1 MRSRRAKAAALAKKK
16 FGADNGVGSGPFRN
30 MLICGAGVAMSK
42 ESPKE
47 ITGLLQAWGGGDRA
61 ALDELIPLVY
71 DELHRAARRQMR
83 RESADNTIQ
92 ATALV
97 NEVYMRLVEVNNVSW
112 QDRAHFFAI
121 SARLMRQILVDL
133 ARRRNQLKRG
143 GQARQVS
150 LHEATMLASESR
162 TDLAALDDA
171 LKRLE
176 TLDSRQSQI
185 VELRFFGGLTEEEIG
200 EVLGVSPR
208 TVRSDWSMAKVWL
221 LRELSRKA

>member
-1 MRSRRAKAAALAKKK
+1 
-16 FGADNGVGSGPFRN
+16 
-30 MLICGAGVAMSK
+30 MLICGAGEAMSRG
-42 ESPKE
+42 SPKE
-47 ITGLLQAWGGGDRA
+47 ITGLLQAWGDGDRS

-71 DELHRAARRQMR
+71 EELHRAARRQMR
-83 RESADNTIQ
+83 RENPDNTIQ

-97 NEVYMRLVEVNNVSW
+97 NEVYMRLVEVKNVSW

-171 LKRLE
+171 LKTLE
-176 TLDSRQSQI
+176 SLDSRQSQI
-185 VELRFFGGLTEEEIG
+185 VELRFFGGLTEEEIA
-200 EVLGVSPR
+200 EVLGISPR

>member
-1 MRSRRAKAAALAKKK
+1 
-16 FGADNGVGSGPFRN
+16 
-30 MLICGAGVAMSK
+30 
-42 ESPKE
+42 
-47 ITGLLQAWGGGDRA
+47 
-61 ALDELIPLVY
+61 
-71 DELHRAARRQMR
+71 
-83 RESADNTIQ
+83 
-92 ATALV
+92 
-97 NEVYMRLVEVNNVSW
+97 
-112 QDRAHFFAI
+112 
-121 SARLMRQILVDL
+121 MRQILVDL